1 MCIPRT
7 WYCLSINGPDKE
19 VQWSLPLKW
28 AQWLCFISHSFG
40 AQSLLLN
47 EANYDPERNDSKN
60 ILSRYRLNFSAI
72 PTNYISNCS
81 IHSRLTTY
89 QVFFQLQLNVQWT
102 DEMTCMISASTG
114 INGVSLMHIS
124 PKQAR
129 WPISLTVFFE
139 TDIGKEH
146 LRKVYQ
152 KLSHNF
158 FSEESPWR

>member
-1 MCIPRT
+1 MDQVKRC
-7 WYCLSINGPDKE
+7 NG
-19 VQWSLPLKW
+19 LY
-28 AQWLCFISHSFG
+28 
-40 AQSLLLN
+40 LLN
-47 EANYDPERNDSKN
+47 EHSDYVLFPIILVHKAITQRGKLWPWRNDSKN
-60 ILSRYRLNFSAI
+60 ILSWYRLNFSAI

-89 QVFFQLQLNVQWT
+89 QVFFQLQQNVQWT
-102 DEMTCMISASTG
+102 DGMTCMISASTG

-139 TDIGKEH
+139 TGIGKEH

-152 KLSHNF
+152 KLSNNF
-158 FSEESPWR
+158 FSEESPWRKHN